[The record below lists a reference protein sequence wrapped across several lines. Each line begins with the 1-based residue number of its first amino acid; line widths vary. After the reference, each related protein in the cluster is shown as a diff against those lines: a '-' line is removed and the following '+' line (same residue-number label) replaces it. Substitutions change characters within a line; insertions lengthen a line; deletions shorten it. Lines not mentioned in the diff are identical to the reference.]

1 MVNDIRLLAV
11 RVKSEK
17 DSVPFGSE
25 EDEVAALKFLSILE
39 LDEQQ
44 LKETVVSHFTIK
56 YANLS
61 EVLILITLHDNF
73 YTWHFFPRETIFIV
87 KYQSLTRDT
96 GEQPEKT
103 SRN

>member
-1 MVNDIRLLAV
+1 M
-11 RVKSEK
+11 KSGK

-25 EDEVAALKFLSILE
+25 EDEVAASKFLAILE

-61 EVLILITLHDNF
+61 EVLILTTLHD
-73 YTWHFFPRETIFIV
+73 
-87 KYQSLTRDT
+87 
-96 GEQPEKT
+96 
-103 SRN
+103 